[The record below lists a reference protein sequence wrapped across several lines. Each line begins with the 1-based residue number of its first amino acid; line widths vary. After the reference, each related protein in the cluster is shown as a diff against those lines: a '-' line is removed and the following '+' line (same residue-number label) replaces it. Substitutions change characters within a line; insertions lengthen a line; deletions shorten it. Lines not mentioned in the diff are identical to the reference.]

1 GSARDLENVVMVTT
15 RRATQGLPVSGWP
28 TTPNLFTPSVPSIV
42 LDGDVKTPQTPTVSP
57 LQRLPQRARTVS
69 LLSRSGPPANRA
81 LGARVEDVL
90 AQAAPRCR
98 TGCRNDKLRW
108 FVEITG
114 SDGYA
119 SILSYGELDPGIGN
133 RNPLVSL
140 SENGVSLVNA
150 GPRVVQNGD
159 VRGGRL
165 VSGSVA
171 LSVFRVAP
179 RIPVAGC

>member
-1 GSARDLENVVMVTT
+1 MVTT
-15 RRATQGLPVSGWP
+15 RRAVQGLPVSGCP
-28 TTPNLFTPSVPSIV
+28 TTSSVFSPSVPSIV
-42 LDGDVKTPQTPTVSP
+42 LNGDVKSPQTLTFSQLQSLPQVGQTVSF
-57 LQRLPQRARTVS
+57 
-69 LLSRSGPPANRA
+69 LSGTTPTTTAELGPTLA
-81 LGARVEDVL
+81 DVL
-90 AQAAPRCR
+90 AKAAPNFKTSCP
-98 TGCRNDKLRW
+98 NDRLRW

-119 SILSYGELDPGIGN
+119 SILSYSELDPAIGN

-179 RIPVAGC
+179 RVPVAGC